1 MRCGVSRQIL
11 SFDGSFPLACRLPFC
26 ACSALLA
33 CCLPAVCAV
42 PSCFG
47 CLFVCSALFARAFSS
62 YLLSFAFSCL
72 AFAAQTSFHLSLR
85 PRREFP
91 CLSPPAALF
100 PACGSCHLLLFRRLL
115 RPLPVFS
122 FCIVR
127 AGFLSCFFALSCLT
141 SSSQISFHLSL
152 MPRRAPHFLFG
163 KKMGEKNREGLRP
176 FEPHSCALR
185 PITPSSAL
193 LAGLTALRAA
203 NRRLAGK
210 RLKSQRAELSF
221 SSVSVRWGRAGAFP
235 CPGKQELSAGTHP
248 ERTACVRGSNADTNT
263 VRVLPT
269 AGARACETRGR
280 KRHGARLAR
289 RSRGLFPCL
298 RKQEPSVGPA
308 PGINRGRARR
318 GEEKDTE
325 RDLLGAAAGFFPAWE
340 NRSRA

>member
-221 SSVSVRWGRAGAFP
+221 SSVSVRWDAPELFPARENRSSARARTRKEPRACAAQMQTQTRCAS
-235 CPGKQELSAGTHP
+235 CPPQ
-248 ERTACVRGSNADTNT
+248 
-263 VRVLPT
+263 VRV
-269 AGARACETRGR
+269 
-280 KRHGARLAR
+280 
-289 RSRGLFPCL
+289 
-298 RKQEPSVGPA
+298 
-308 PGINRGRARR
+308 RARR
-318 GEEKDTE
+318 GEEKDTV
-325 RDLLGAAAGFFPAWE
+325 RDLLGAAADFFPA
-340 NRSRA
+340 